1 MLDRV
6 YCNTKL
12 LQTQVTSMYRLR
24 SWHLTQLCLCCIS
37 AVAGPAPDLANFT
50 RAGCDNFTGDT
61 WQPLRPAFHIT
72 VPYGWMND
80 PHGMFQLK
88 DTVHLFFQYNPRD
101 LAWGKARTT
110 SCAGS
115 TGLQQCTG
123 CAGATALCGRCLVGS
138 TSVAADK
145 LGRCTPAAPRVE
157 CTAPWSGHLQCRQL

>member
-1 MLDRV
+1 LA
-6 YCNTKL
+6 CAGQAL
-12 LQTQVTSMYRLR
+12 LQQNTRTGTDKRFSHCPR
-24 SWHLTQLCLCCIS
+24 SWQLTQLCLCCIF

-101 LAWGKARTT
+101 LAWGEGRN
-110 SCAGS
+110 CEVS
-115 TGLQQCTG
+115 TGASVVCRGFNSVQALVEWQHQLLQL
-123 CAGATALCGRCLVGS
+123 TAW
-138 TSVAADK
+138 A
-145 LGRCTPAAPRVE
+145 
-157 CTAPWSGHLQCRQL
+157 